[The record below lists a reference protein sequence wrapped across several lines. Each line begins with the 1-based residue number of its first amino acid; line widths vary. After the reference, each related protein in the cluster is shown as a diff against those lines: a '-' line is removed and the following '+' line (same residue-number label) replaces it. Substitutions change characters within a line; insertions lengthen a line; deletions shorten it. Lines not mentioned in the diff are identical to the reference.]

1 MTKLILGVLK
11 VYTITSVK
19 TMLVVAWKAVTV
31 NMTNR
36 FDFDNINEDIDRNDV
51 KLDSLVL
58 SICVHYELSKLQLE
72 SITSISKIDLHQFA
86 TDDSR
91 CKIQANY
98 KGRHQTKS

>member
-1 MTKLILGVLK
+1 MTKIILGELK

-19 TMLVVAWKAVTV
+19 TMLVIAWKAVTV

-58 SICVHYELSKLQLE
+58 SICMHYELSKLQLQ
-72 SITSISKIDLHQFA
+72 SIISISKI
-86 TDDSR
+86 
-91 CKIQANY
+91 
-98 KGRHQTKS
+98 